1 MQILYDST
9 HEVIGVSNAKTDSR
23 MIFNKS
29 WQGARGVT
37 VLMDTEFQFGK
48 MRKVLGM
55 DRDDGASGKEPT
67 CQCRRCKR
75 HRFDPWV
82 GKILWRKAW

>member
-1 MQILYDST
+1 M
-9 HEVIGVSNAKTDSR
+9 SNTKTDSR

-29 WQGARGVT
+29 WQGAQGVI
-37 VLMDTEFQFGK
+37 VLMDREFQFGK
-48 MRKVLGM
+48 MKKVREM
-55 DRDDGASGKEPT
+55 DRGDGASGKEPG
-67 CQCRRCKR
+67 CQCRSSKR

>member
-48 MRKVLGM
+48 MRNSG
-55 DRDDGASGKEPT
+55 DDFDDGCIT
-67 CQCRRCKR
+67 T
-75 HRFDPWV
+75 
-82 GKILWRKAW
+82 